1 MVIGVNV
8 LWVMAAV
15 KVAQMHDEIS
25 DNEGGDTAVVMLLL
39 VVMVVVL
46 VVMVVVVAAK
56 VMPSGGS
63 ACGDD
68 SGYACRTR
76 W

>member
-39 VVMVVVL
+39 VVMVVV
-46 VVMVVVVAAK
+46 AAK